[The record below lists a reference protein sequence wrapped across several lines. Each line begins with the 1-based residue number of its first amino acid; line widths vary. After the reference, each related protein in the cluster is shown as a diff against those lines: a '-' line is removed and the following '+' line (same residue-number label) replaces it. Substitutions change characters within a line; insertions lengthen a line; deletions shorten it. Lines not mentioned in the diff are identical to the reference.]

1 MSLHEE
7 NESALLG
14 CVLVDP
20 ALLDKAVALGVTA
33 DHFSVVHHREQWR
46 FLCDLQL
53 AGKGL
58 SPEVIMAEAGKD
70 LGRLG
75 RMGTLASLFGHPQS
89 TTLHFASLVS
99 GLLEIHAKRRSWM
112 LLNRATEGL
121 KAGTATLDEV
131 RELSEQAASVCAG
144 EQRFSRSIADIDNEV
159 EQQLKDAL
167 AGKKDE
173 GLIHWGLPKVDK
185 FMTPIERHE
194 YVLIAARPSRGKSSL
209 LIHLAGHNLKLGKRI
224 VIWTLE
230 TSDKAVFIQMACQ
243 FAKVNWKERIN
254 WMPDEQKRFNEARQY
269 IRGSKRLLI
278 YDRDLTLDAI
288 ESRARLLAS
297 NFKPDAAFGDYLGL
311 VRSKGKDIYER
322 VSTVSKA
329 MIPLRKSL
337 DCPVIFGQQLK
348 RQENERSEP
357 TLGEL
362 RDSGQLE
369 EDAARVVM
377 PHWTESQYL
386 DQQHRPYKF
395 LQPKLRDGPTTA
407 VNGITFHAPTTTW
420 REEAANN

>member
-14 CVLVDP
+14 CVLVDSN
-20 ALLDKAVALGVTA
+20 LLDKAVALGVTA

-70 LGRLG
+70 PGRLG

-144 EQRFSRSIADIDNEV
+144 EQRVSRSLDDIDNEV
-159 EQQLKDAL
+159 EQQLKDAQS
-167 AGKKDE
+167 GKKDE
-173 GLIHWGLPKVDK
+173 SLIYWGIPKMDK
-185 FMTPIERHE
+185 FMLPISRHE
-194 YVLIAARPSRGKSSL
+194 YVLLCARPSRGKSSML
-209 LIHLAGHNLKLGKRI
+209 THLAGHNLKRGKK
-224 VIWTLE
+224 VVVWTLE
-230 TSDKAVFIQMACQ
+230 TSDKAVFMQMAGQ
-243 FAKVNWKERIN
+243 MAKVNLKEMAN
-254 WMPDEQKRFNEARQY
+254 WMPDETKRFNEARQY

-278 YDRDLTLDAI
+278 YDKDMTLDAI
-288 ESRARLLAS
+288 QARARLLAA
-297 NFKPDAAFGDYLGL
+297 NFKPDLVVGDYLGL
-311 VRSKGKDIYER
+311 VRTTGRDIYER
-322 VSTVSKA
+322 VSNASKA
-329 MIPLRKSL
+329 MIPLRKTL
-337 DCPVIFGQQLK
+337 DCPVVFGQQLK
-348 RQENERSEP
+348 RKEDERHEP
-357 TLGEL
+357 TLSDL

-369 EDAARVVM
+369 EDCARCAM
-377 PHWTESQYL
+377 LHWTESQYL
-386 DQQHRPYKF
+386 DQQYRPYKI
-395 LQPKLRDGPTTA
+395 LQTKMRDGPTTA
-407 VNGITFHAPTTTW
+407 VNGITFHTATTTW
-420 REEAANN
+420 REESANN